1 MEEIASS
8 SSPDKCMENIGG
20 RENKNL
26 ITQHAVNMRRHENGK
41 PNMERP
47 QFFAGII
54 YTLSYRC
61 IGLNGK
67 VASVISTNKS
77 TI

>member
-8 SSPDKCMENIGG
+8 SSPDKCTENIGG

-26 ITQHAVNMRRHENGK
+26 IKQHAVNMRRHENGK

-67 VASVISTNKS
+67 VASVISTDKS

>member
-1 MEEIASS
+1 
-8 SSPDKCMENIGG
+8 MENIGG

-26 ITQHAVNMRRHENGK
+26 ITQHAVNIKRHDNGK

-47 QFFAGII
+47 QFFVGII
-54 YTLSYRC
+54 YTLSYCC

-67 VASVISTNKS
+67 VASVISTDTS